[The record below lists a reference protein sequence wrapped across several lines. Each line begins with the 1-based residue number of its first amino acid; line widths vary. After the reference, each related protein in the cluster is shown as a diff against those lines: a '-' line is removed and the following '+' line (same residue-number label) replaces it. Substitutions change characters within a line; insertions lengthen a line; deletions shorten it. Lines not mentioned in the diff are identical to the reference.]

1 MRQTLVPFAI
11 VVLLIQTVFGSLPA
25 LATSDLKV
33 TMTSNGQP
41 YIEGESAQSPVEVQV
56 TTTSADSANVEFSQ
70 NGTTWQSF
78 NVAKPF
84 IVEKA
89 GEHFLWFRLSGTN
102 EQKYTIRIVPPLL
115 QTTIANHVIYVREGA
130 AGQRDGTSWEDA
142 FDNLQ
147 SALEVAQSGQ
157 QIWLAT
163 GTYKPTTKIDPADDR
178 TATFQLKN
186 NVAIYGGFHGTEA
199 DLAERDWKANPTI
212 LSGDISV
219 KDDYTDNTYHVFY
232 HPASLQLDETA
243 ILDGVTIKDGNANN
257 GALHNL
263 GGGMFNDGS
272 SPKLVNVTFSTNR
285 AEGGGGMT
293 NMNSSDPTLV
303 NVEFQANEAQIGG
316 GMVNVGG
323 SSPTLL
329 NVKFSTNTAQ
339 LYGGGM
345 GNIGG
350 SNPNLT
356 NVEFL
361 ANLAQQAGGGMTNV
375 DSSPILTNVTISG
388 NKSEDR
394 SAQGIRGAIYGG
406 SGVIRNSIIVDNH
419 NEPALSNYTGKIES
433 SLLDVEENGAVL
445 AKFHKT
451 KTNIET
457 NIYKYE
463 DIFIDPSK
471 SNYRLKAK
479 SPVIDKGDN
488 KYNSSPTDLAG
499 NTRIQG
505 RIIDLGAYE
514 AGFYTVIYDKN
525 GATDGDVPEDIGIYE
540 ENNLVTVQNNSGI
553 LVKPGYMFAGWNL
566 QADGKGTHYAE
577 NSTFLMGTANVI
589 LYAQWI
595 KNPTYA
601 VQYDAN
607 GATGGQVPNSN
618 QYEENEIVTV
628 QENSGKLVRT
638 GHTFKGWNLQADG
651 AGIAYMPN
659 DTFKM
664 GKANVTLYA
673 QWTTNPT
680 YQVQYN
686 ANGATG
692 GQVPNS
698 RQYEENETV
707 TIQENSGQLVRL
719 GYTFK
724 GWNTQADGKGTY
736 YAEKATFPMGKVNI
750 TLYAQWTANPP
761 TTGGNTTPPSAPS
774 NNDAPLTSNG
784 NDFSSLA
791 PVKITF
797 HTNGGTVSD
806 LPVPTRAGYRFVGWY
821 QDKALTEQWA
831 GETNNKENLVLYAK
845 WIPLQVEEQPKEP
858 QQTKPSVVTFDDI
871 RQHWAKDMI
880 EELATQGIIRGYGDG
895 TFRPDES
902 ISRMHVAALL
912 AKAFSFEAV
921 RTADDF
927 SDVPP
932 THPYYNAIQA
942 LQQAGIVDGSNGAFL
957 PTENMTRAQLAKVL
971 VGVLG
976 LKPEGTSSFTDVDN
990 AHWSTGYIAVLE
1002 RGKIALGDN
1011 GYFHPNTPVT
1021 RAQFV
1026 AFLHRII
1033 SSKNSHLR

>member
-1 MRQTLVPFAI
+1 M
-11 VVLLIQTVFGSLPA
+11 
-25 LATSDLKV
+25 
-33 TMTSNGQP
+33 
-41 YIEGESAQSPVEVQV
+41 
-56 TTTSADSANVEFSQ
+56 
-70 NGTTWQSF
+70 
-78 NVAKPF
+78 
-84 IVEKA
+84 
-89 GEHFLWFRLSGTN
+89 
-102 EQKYTIRIVPPLL
+102 
-115 QTTIANHVIYVREGA
+115 
-130 AGQRDGTSWEDA
+130 
-142 FDNLQ
+142 
-147 SALEVAQSGQ
+147 
-157 QIWLAT
+157 
-163 GTYKPTTKIDPADDR
+163 
-178 TATFQLKN
+178 
-186 NVAIYGGFHGTEA
+186 
-199 DLAERDWKANPTI
+199 
-212 LSGDISV
+212 
-219 KDDYTDNTYHVFY
+219 
-232 HPASLQLDETA
+232 
-243 ILDGVTIKDGNANN
+243 
-257 GALHNL
+257 
-263 GGGMFNDGS
+263 
-272 SPKLVNVTFSTNR
+272 
-285 AEGGGGMT
+285 
-293 NMNSSDPTLV
+293 
-303 NVEFQANEAQIGG
+303 
-316 GMVNVGG
+316 
-323 SSPTLL
+323 
-329 NVKFSTNTAQ
+329 
-339 LYGGGM
+339 
-345 GNIGG
+345 
-350 SNPNLT
+350 
-356 NVEFL
+356 
-361 ANLAQQAGGGMTNV
+361 
-375 DSSPILTNVTISG
+375 
-388 NKSEDR
+388 
-394 SAQGIRGAIYGG
+394 
-406 SGVIRNSIIVDNH
+406 IRNSIIVDNH
-419 NEPALSNYTGKIES
+419 NEPALSDYTGKIES

-499 NTRIQG
+499 NARIQG
-505 RIIDLGAYE
+505 GTIDLGAYE
-514 AGFYTVIYDKN
+514 AGFYTVTYDKN

-540 ENNLVTVQNNSGI
+540 ENNLVTVQNNSGF
-553 LVKPGYMFAGWNL
+553 LVKPGYIFAGWNL

-577 NSTFLMGTANVI
+577 N
-589 LYAQWI
+589 Y
-595 KNPTYA
+595 
-601 VQYDAN
+601 
-607 GATGGQVPNSN
+607 
-618 QYEENEIVTV
+618 
-628 QENSGKLVRT
+628 
-638 GHTFKGWNLQADG
+638 
-651 AGIAYMPN
+651 
-659 DTFKM
+659 TFKM

-680 YQVQYN
+680 YRVQYN

-692 GQVPNS
+692 GQVPNN

-707 TIQENSGQLVRL
+707 SVQENSGQLVRL

-736 YAEKATFPMGKVNI
+736 YAEKATFQMGKVNI

-761 TTGGNTTPPSAPS
+761 TTGGNTTPPSTPS

-784 NDFSSLA
+784 NDLSSPA

-797 HTNGGTVSD
+797 HTNGGTVGD

-831 GETNNKENLVLYAK
+831 GETLEKENLVLYAK
-845 WIPLQVEEQPKEP
+845 WTPLQVEEPPKEP
-858 QQTKPSVVTFDDI
+858 HQPKPSVVTFDDI

-880 EELATQGIIRGYGDG
+880 EELATQGIIQGYGDG

-976 LKPEGTSSFTDVDN
+976 LKPEGTSSFTDVESI
-990 AHWSTGYIAVLE
+990 HWSTGYIAVLE
-1002 RGKIALGDN
+1002 REKIALGDN

-1033 SSKNSHLR
+1033 SSKNSNLR

>member
-70 NGTTWQSF
+70 NGTTWQPF

-89 GEHFLWFRLSGTN
+89 GEHFLWFRLAGTN
-102 EQKYTIRIVPPLL
+102 EQKYTIRIAPPLL

-163 GTYKPTTKIDPADDR
+163 GTYKPTAKIDPADDR
-178 TATFQLKN
+178 SATFQLKN
-186 NVAIYGGFHGTEA
+186 NVAIYGGFNGTEA
-199 DLAERDWKANPTI
+199 DLVERDCKANPTI

-323 SSPTLL
+323 SSPALL
-329 NVKFSTNTAQ
+329 NVKFTTNTAQ

-361 ANLAQQAGGGMTNV
+361 ANVAQQAGGGIVNA

-394 SAQGIRGAIYGG
+394 SGQGIRGAIYGE

-419 NEPALSNYTGKIES
+419 NEPALSDYTGKIES

-499 NTRIQG
+499 NARIQG
-505 RIIDLGAYE
+505 GTIDLGAYE
-514 AGFYTVIYDKN
+514 AGFYTVTYDKN

-553 LVKPGYMFAGWNL
+553 LVKPGYIFAGWNL

-577 NSTFLMGTANVI
+577 NSTFLMGTANVT
-589 LYAQWI
+589 LYAQWT

-628 QENSGKLVRT
+628 QENNGKLVRT

-698 RQYEENETV
+698 RQFEENETV
-707 TIQENSGQLVRL
+707 SVQENRGQLVRI

-784 NDFSSLA
+784 NDFSLLA

-831 GETNNKENLVLYAK
+831 GEALEKENLVLYAK
-845 WIPLQVEEQPKEP
+845 WIPLQVEEPPKEP
-858 QQTKPSVVTFDDI
+858 YQPKPSVVTFDDI
-871 RQHWAKDMI
+871 RQHWAKDLI
-880 EELATQGIIRGYGDG
+880 EELATQGIIRGFEDG

-976 LKPEGTSSFTDVDN
+976 LKPEGTSSFTDVDST
-990 AHWSTGYIAVLE
+990 HWSTGYIAVLE
-1002 RGKIALGDN
+1002 REKIALGDN

-1033 SSKNSHLR
+1033 SSKNSNLR